1 MLYAAMAKS
10 AVNHTRHHSP
20 QLFHS
25 RIKLKI
31 GLVGGSF
38 NPAHAGHIHVSLTA
52 YHKLGLDQIW
62 WLVSPQNPLKSSA
75 DMAKLPDRLAAARD
89 ITAATPFIHVIAP
102 EVRLPSNFTN
112 ETLKYLNETMP
123 LARLVWIMG
132 ADNLVQFRQW
142 KRYQDIINLLP
153 IAVIDRPGYSYQA
166 ISAGRNLFTRR
177 YTASQLRRRLV
188 KNRQGMSGWCFIA
201 GQRNHASATNI
212 RKHRD
217 ERQSR
222 EDETQRL
229 DI

>member
-1 MLYAAMAKS
+1 MVKS
-10 AVNHTRHHSP
+10 VVNRTRHHRP

-25 RIKLKI
+25 RTKLKI

-38 NPAHAGHIHVSLTA
+38 NPAHAGHMHMSLAA
-52 YHKLGLDQIW
+52 YQKLGLDQIW

-75 DMAKLPDRLAAARD
+75 NMANLPDRLAAARD

-102 EVRLPSNFTN
+102 EVRLPSNFTY

-142 KRYQDIINLLP
+142 KRYQDIIDLLP

-166 ISAGRNLFTRR
+166 ISAGRYLFARR
-177 YTASQLRRRLV
+177 CTARQLRRWLV
-188 KNRQGMSGWCFIA
+188 KTRQDMPGWCFIA
-201 GQRNHASATNI
+201 GQRHQASATDI
-212 RKHRD
+212 RRNHNGCQSHKD
-217 ERQSR
+217 EAQK
-222 EDETQRL
+222 L
-229 DI
+229 YI

>member
-1 MLYAAMAKS
+1 MAKS
-10 AVNHTRHHSP
+10 AVNPTRHHRP

-25 RIKLKI
+25 RTKLKI

-38 NPAHAGHIHVSLTA
+38 NPAHAGHMHMSVLA

-75 DMAKLPDRLAAARD
+75 DMANLPDRLAAARD
-89 ITAATPFIHVIAP
+89 ITNAIPFIHVIAP
-102 EVRLPSNFTN
+102 EIRLPSNFTY

-142 KRYQDIINLLP
+142 KRYKDIIDLLP

-166 ISAGRNLFTRR
+166 ISAGRHLFKHR
-177 YTASQLRRRLV
+177 YTARQLRSRLV
-188 KNRQGMSGWCFIA
+188 KTRENMLGWCFIA
-201 GQRNHASATNI
+201 GQRHHMSATDL
-212 RKHRD
+212 RKNRD
-217 ERQSR
+217 ERQSHMY
-222 EDETQRL
+222 ETQRL
-229 DI
+229 NI

>member
-1 MLYAAMAKS
+1 MAKS
-10 AVNHTRHHSP
+10 AVNRTRHHRP

-25 RIKLKI
+25 RTKLKI

-38 NPAHAGHIHVSLTA
+38 NPAHAGHMHMSLAA

-89 ITAATPFIHVIAP
+89 ITAAIPFIHVIAP
-102 EVRLPSNFTN
+102 EVRLPSNFTCQ
-112 ETLKYLNETMP
+112 TLKYLNETMP

-166 ISAGRNLFTRR
+166 ISAGRQLFKRR
-177 YTASQLRRRLV
+177 YTHGQLRCRLV
-188 KNRQGMSGWCFIA
+188 STGQKMPGWCFIA
-201 GQRNHASATNI
+201 GQRHHASATDI
-212 RKHRD
+212 RQNRHVC
-217 ERQSR
+217 QSR
-222 EDETQRL
+222 KDETQRL

>member
-10 AVNHTRHHSP
+10 AVNRTRHHSP

-38 NPAHAGHIHVSLTA
+38 NPAHVGHIHVSLAA

-62 WLVSPQNPLKSSA
+62 WLVSPQNPLKSST

-102 EVRLPSNFTN
+102 EVGLPSNFTY
-112 ETLKYLNETMP
+112 ETLKYFNETMP

-132 ADNLVQFRQW
+132 ADNLVQFKQW
-142 KRYQDIINLLP
+142 KRYQDIIDLLP

-166 ISAGRNLFTRR
+166 LSVGRHLFTRR
-177 YTASQLRRRLV
+177 YTARQLRRRLI
-188 KNRQGMSGWCFIA
+188 KSRQDMLGWCFIA
-201 GQRNHASATNI
+201 GQRHHASATDI
-212 RKHRD
+212 RRHRD
-217 ERQSR
+217 KRQSHK
-222 EDETQRL
+222 DET
-229 DI
+229 

>member
-1 MLYAAMAKS
+1 MAKS
-10 AVNHTRHHSP
+10 AVNRTRHHRP

-25 RIKLKI
+25 RTKLKI

-38 NPAHAGHIHVSLTA
+38 NPAHAGHMHMSLTA

-75 DMAKLPDRLAAARD
+75 DMASLPDRLATARN
-89 ITAATPFIHVIAP
+89 ITAATPFIDVIAP
-102 EVRLPSNFTN
+102 EVKLPSNFTY
-112 ETLKYLNETMP
+112 ETLKYFNETMP

-142 KRYQDIINLLP
+142 KRYQKIIDLVP

-166 ISAGRNLFTRR
+166 ISVGRHLFTRR
-177 YTASQLRRRLV
+177 YTARQLRRRLV
-188 KNRQGMSGWCFIA
+188 KTRQDMSGWCFIA
-201 GQRNHASATNI
+201 GQRHHASATDI
-212 RKHRD
+212 RKYRNA
-217 ERQSR
+217 RRSR

>member
-1 MLYAAMAKS
+1 MAKS
-10 AVNHTRHHSP
+10 AVNRTRHHRP

-25 RIKLKI
+25 RTKLKI

-38 NPAHAGHIHVSLTA
+38 NPAHAGHMHMSLEA

-62 WLVSPQNPLKSSA
+62 WLVSPQNPLKPSA
-75 DMAKLPDRLAAARD
+75 NMASLPDRLAAARD

-102 EVRLPSNFTN
+102 EARLPSNFTYG
-112 ETLKYLNETMP
+112 TLKYLNETMP

-142 KRYQDIINLLP
+142 KRYQDIIDLLP

-166 ISAGRNLFTRR
+166 ISAGRHLFTRR
-177 YTASQLRRRLV
+177 FTARQLRRRLV
-188 KNRQGMSGWCFIA
+188 NTRIDRPGWCFIA
-201 GQRNHASATNI
+201 GQRHHASATDI
-212 RKHRD
+212 RKNRD
-217 ERQSR
+217 ECQPRK
-222 EDETQRL
+222 DETQRL

>member
-1 MLYAAMAKS
+1 MAKS
-10 AVNHTRHHSP
+10 VVNRTRHHRP

-25 RIKLKI
+25 RTKLKI

-38 NPAHAGHIHVSLTA
+38 NPAHAGHMHMSLAA

-62 WLVSPQNPLKSSA
+62 WLVSPQNPLKSCTN
-75 DMAKLPDRLAAARD
+75 MANLPDRLAAARD

-102 EVRLPSNFTN
+102 EDRLPSNFTY

-132 ADNLVQFRQW
+132 ADNLVQFKQW
-142 KRYQDIINLLP
+142 KRYQHIIDLLP

-166 ISAGRNLFTRR
+166 ISAGRHLFARR
-177 YTASQLRRRLV
+177 CTARQLRHWLV
-188 KNRQGMSGWCFIA
+188 KTRHDMPGWCFIA
-201 GQRNHASATNI
+201 GQRHQASATDI
-212 RKHRD
+212 RRHHD
-217 ERQSR
+217 ERQSHR
-222 EDETQRL
+222 DEAKRL

>member
-1 MLYAAMAKS
+1 MAKS
-10 AVNHTRHHSP
+10 AVNRTRHHRP
-20 QLFHS
+20 QMFHS
-25 RIKLKI
+25 RTKLKI

-38 NPAHAGHIHVSLTA
+38 NPAHAGHMHVSLTA
-52 YHKLGLDQIW
+52 HHKLGLDQIW
-62 WLVSPQNPLKSSA
+62 WLVSPQNPLKLST
-75 DMAKLPDRLAAARD
+75 DMAKLPDRLAAARN

-102 EVRLPSNFTN
+102 EVRLPSNFTY
-112 ETLKYLNETMP
+112 ETLKYFNETMP

-166 ISAGRNLFTRR
+166 ISAGRHLFRRR

-188 KNRQGMSGWCFIA
+188 QTRQNMPEWCYIA
-201 GQRNHASATNI
+201 GQRHHASATDI

-217 ERQSR
+217 
-222 EDETQRL
+222 
-229 DI
+229 